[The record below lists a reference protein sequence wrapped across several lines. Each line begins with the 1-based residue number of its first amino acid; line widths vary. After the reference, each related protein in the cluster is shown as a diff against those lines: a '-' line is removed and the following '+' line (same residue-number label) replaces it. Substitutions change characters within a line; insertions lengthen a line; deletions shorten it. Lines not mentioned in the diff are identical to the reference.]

1 MRFAGDKAEKFL
13 GHGPDLGM
21 VANQALQNQSDE
33 RALSMQAQGE
43 VAAAGARAKGIEKAG
58 AAQAS
63 AAQFGGIVGGLSS
76 GIVGGLGALG
86 KKNTWDQAKSEGDSW
101 FKANM

>member
-33 RALSMQAQGE
+33 RASKH
-43 VAAAGARAKGIEKAG
+43 AGSRR
-58 AAQAS
+58 
-63 AAQFGGIVGGLSS
+63 SS
-76 GIVGGLGALG
+76 C
-86 KKNTWDQAKSEGDSW
+86 S
-101 FKANM
+101 

>member
-43 VAAAGARAKGIEKAG
+43 VAAASAQAKGIEKAG
-58 AAQAS
+58 AAQAD
-63 AAQFGGIVGGLSS
+63 AAQFSGIVGGLSS
-76 GIVGGLGALG
+76 GISGGLNTLG
-86 KKNTWDQAKSEGDSW
+86 KKNTWHQAKSEADSW
-101 FKANM
+101 FKANI